1 MMNARHRIATVCVLR
16 RRRRQWR
23 CLRRGDCIR
32 RRRWRRSRRA
42 RHDRSRCGRGH
53 GVLPQSAR
61 QKNVDYMVVRTK
73 KKGLFFKPKN
83 EKKELEYCHVAM
95 DSFGTWLSNG
105 FQKKTSS
112 GGTKKIQKKKTLM
125 MKSKRERDFRES
137 SSVLGVYY
145 ILFLY
150 IFFNNSK
157 LFVVCLVWSCHLFF
171 SCPKKRSQ

>member
-73 KKGLFFKPKN
+73 KKASFSNQKTRKKSSSTATSLWTLSVRGSQMAFKKRLLLGGQ
-83 EKKELEYCHVAM
+83 KRSKIKERC
-95 DSFGTWLSNG
+95 
-105 FQKKTSS
+105 
-112 GGTKKIQKKKTLM
+112 
-125 MKSKRERDFRES
+125 KRRQNPCVFRES
-137 SSVLGVYY
+137 SSVGFTFFYCRTFFS
-145 ILFLY
+145 ILQ
-150 IFFNNSK
+150 S
-157 LFVVCLVWSCHLFF
+157 VSCHLFF
-171 SCPKKRSQ
+171 SYVQ